1 MIYYKDMDG
10 NVICQGKTIGEM
22 ATKTGFSRKY
32 ISGSITSTKEL
43 IKKYHGEPMKR
54 RSAYF
59 ERDLEDYERRSIMEE
74 RFLRLYFDGKDE
86 TEISHE
92 LKLDAKTYHTLY
104 TNLIGDDHADRKV
117 SPGVAYPEK
126 AKMRDGFWDEWDK
139 VRNFLLESGVNLKIP
154 IVIGK

>member
-1 MIYYKDMDG
+1 
-10 NVICQGKTIGEM
+10 
-22 ATKTGFSRKY
+22 
-32 ISGSITSTKEL
+32 
-43 IKKYHGEPMKR
+43 MKR

-59 ERDLEDYERRSIMEE
+59 ERDLEDYEKRSITEE

-86 TEISHE
+86 TEICHE
-92 LKLDAKTYHTLY
+92 LKLDSKTYHTLY

-126 AKMRDGFWDEWDK
+126 VKMRDGFWDEWDK